1 MNYKI
6 IFSDMDHTLLN
17 HNLEISEKN
26 KKAIQQ
32 LSTKNIPFV
41 LCTGRGI
48 YGVEHYVKELN
59 LTNGYVIT
67 QNGGAVYDIPN
78 LNLIELYSFS
88 AEEIRIALQE
98 AQKLGIEIQ
107 LYYDRI
113 LMAERLSPRIIAYS
127 QMMKVDIT
135 LLPNVLEYTGRLTKC
150 LFNGPAQKLSQLKE
164 IVTPHL
170 EGKVN
175 MFFSNKEYWE
185 ITALEAAKGKAVLRL
200 AQKLGISSSSIIA
213 MGDSENDISMLQAAG
228 LGIAV
233 SNAQESVKKSA
244 HKVLDISCDEDAVAQ
259 VIEEYFLD
267 CNTK

>member
-6 IFSDMDHTLLN
+6 IFSDMDYTLLN
-17 HNLEISEKN
+17 HNLQISQKN
-26 KKAIQQ
+26 KNAIQK
-32 LSTKNIPFV
+32 LSAKNIPFV

-48 YGVEHYVKELN
+48 YGVEPFVKELS
-59 LTNGYVIT
+59 LTKGYVIT
-67 QNGGAVYDIPN
+67 QNGAAIYELPH
-78 LNLIELYSFS
+78 LNLIEMYSFP

-98 AQKLGIEIQ
+98 AQKLGIDIQ

-113 LMAERLSPRIIAYS
+113 LMTERLSPRVIAYS
-127 QMMKVDIT
+127 QRMEVDIT
-135 LLPNVLEYTGRLTKC
+135 LIPDALEYNGNLTKC

-185 ITALEAAKGKAVLRL
+185 ITGLEASKGKAALRL
-200 AQKLGISSSSIIA
+200 AQKLGIPSSSIVA

-233 SNAQESVKKSA
+233 SNAPESVKKSA
-244 HKVLDISCDEDAVAQ
+244 HKVLEISCDEDAVAH
-259 VIEEYFLD
+259 VIEEYF
-267 CNTK
+267 